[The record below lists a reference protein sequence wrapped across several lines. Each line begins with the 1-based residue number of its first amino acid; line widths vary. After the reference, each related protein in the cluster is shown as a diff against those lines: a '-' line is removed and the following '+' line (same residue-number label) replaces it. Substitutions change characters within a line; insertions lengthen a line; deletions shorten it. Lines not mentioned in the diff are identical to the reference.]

1 MKKSVSKLMALM
13 LIIALVSSFA
23 AFSASAETTYKPTGG
38 STKFVKNLV
47 VDYYANIPDIT
58 FAYTITRGTAKDA
71 TETTLEIVESENGTI
86 GNAVFTNADTSNT
99 HVGLPSEANSTTK
112 TTTKKYAQKEITV
125 TFPTTTFTKP
135 GVYRFIINETNG
147 NVPGVTYDT
156 DPRYLDVFV
165 VADSN
170 NALKVESYVLRKTRS
185 DINTSGQYIDN
196 PNEKSD
202 GFTNEITQYDFSF
215 SKAIEG
221 NQGDKNKRF
230 TFTLSV
236 SKAIPGTYPLTAVDV
251 TGDPTSITV
260 ASDGTYSGTFDL
272 TNDSSVTV
280 LGLNSGAICTVSEDP
295 QDYTATHIVDSGS
308 SVTGASSGT
317 LTISNSN
324 RTVAFTNKRDGVI
337 PTGVLLTVAP
347 FAIGLL
353 LFGAVGVTMLARKKE
368 EE

>member
-23 AFSASAETTYKPTGG
+23 AFSASAVTSYTPIGGTTTI
-38 STKFVKNLV
+38 TKNLV
-47 VDYYANIPDIT
+47 VDSDANIPDIT

-196 PNEKSD
+196 PTEKSA

-215 SKAIEG
+215 SKAITG
-221 NQGDKNKRF
+221 NQGDKNKNF
-230 TFTLSV
+230 TFTLNINN
-236 SKAIPGTYPLTAVDV
+236 AIPGTYPVKAVNV
-251 TGDPTSITV
+251 ANSPTTITV
-260 ASDGTYSGTFDL
+260 DTNRTYTGTFDL
-272 TNDSSVTV
+272 TDSSSITIQ
-280 LGLNSGAICTVSEDP
+280 GLNSGANCTVSENP
-295 QDYTATHIVDSGS
+295 QDYTATHKVDGGSIVNGSNSG
-308 SVTGASSGT
+308 ALT
-317 LTISNSN
+317 LTDSN
-324 RTVAFTNKRDGVI
+324 RSVAFTNTRNGII

-353 LFGAVGVTMLARKKE
+353 LFGAVGITMLARKKE